1 MFTTCCNCPPLMFP
15 IKFKFNYLWE
25 LSNSKLYVSFLQMEN
40 VIKQSEEARN
50 RALEAARRF
59 HDEYLPLKLE
69 IDRMRMEYLGLDRLP
84 DLHESDSDLIGQE

>member
-1 MFTTCCNCPPLMFP
+1 
-15 IKFKFNYLWE
+15 
-25 LSNSKLYVSFLQMEN
+25 MEN

-84 DLHESDSDLIGQE
+84 DLHESDSDLIGQEWVDTIILSFFNIKFSLSYQTLEVI